1 MKKIFLFFY
10 NFIEDVWHL
19 KKIIFFFSKIRIKDP
34 IYIDIGAHKGK
45 FVQNFIKIYKRGKFY
60 ITEPNS
66 SIYTYLKKKF
76 RSNQIKIFDYA
87 IGNFNEKKKMQIN
100 SVDLTNTLSK
110 INKNSK
116 YFKFKNFILSLKKN
130 ISNKSLTKIVN
141 VITLDKFCKIN
152 KIKYIDI
159 LKVDVE
165 GSEFEV
171 LKGAKKIIKKTNFV
185 IIEIQN
191 NKMYRNYSKYKIDL
205 FLKKNNFKIIKTF
218 KFPLIGFEDRVYK
231 KII

>member
-1 MKKIFLFFY
+1 MPLVILMK
-10 NFIEDVWHL
+10 
-19 KKIIFFFSKIRIKDP
+19 
-34 IYIDIGAHKGK
+34 
-45 FVQNFIKIYKRGKFY
+45 
-60 ITEPNS
+60 
-66 SIYTYLKKKF
+66 
-76 RSNQIKIFDYA
+76 
-87 IGNFNEKKKMQIN
+87 KKKMQIN
-100 SVDLTNTLSK
+100 PVDLTNTLSK
-110 INKNSK
+110 INKKSK

-130 ISNKSLTKIVN
+130 INNKSLSKIVN

-152 KIKYIDI
+152 RIKYIDI

-165 GSEFEV
+165 GYEFEV

-205 FLKKNNFKIIKTF
+205 FLKKNNFKIIKIF

-231 KII
+231 KISN